1 MGDVLACANLGY
13 CYETGQGRRRSMN
26 HQTVRNTGLR
36 FIAGLIAAVMLA
48 TTCPAGQPVTDTCSY
63 AYAAESPAKN
73 AAEAPA
79 KNAAEAPAKNAA
91 ESPVKNAAEAPS
103 KITGLKLEVTSRPST
118 TLTWNKSDCDGY
130 KVYRGSK
137 AIARVTAGEL
147 DDLVTFTDEELEP
160 GASCT
165 YLVRP
170 YKIVNGDEVYG
181 PYSPALK
188 IVEGYTYAS
197 ADTAG
202 TSASA
207 AAIKLTGYTGRDK
220 KLTVPSE
227 LDGRKVT
234 EIGEGCFSGNVW
246 VERAYVPEGVVKI
259 GDYAFECCGLLEK
272 VYLPDSLTAIG
283 NGAFSGCGKL
293 MYADI
298 SDETASI
305 GNGAFMACE
314 ELKQI
319 NLPRHLKTL
328 GKFAFALCQKLSIV
342 TFRGSE
348 LEAIPERAFNECPE
362 LQALT
367 LPKGIR
373 TIEKRAFLR
382 CKKLSKISMDG
393 DSSVTEI
400 REFAFEGT
408 KINNIS
414 GIITSDAS
422 IGFGVFGKNE
432 ADFYDKYDSLD
443 EKGQIALPAS
453 VTLAEGA
460 FYGAMINGIQLI
472 DVENANY
479 KVVNGS
485 LYSKDGKTLVVYFP
499 TEGKRVGRFTPT
511 EEAGQ
516 KIFHVPE
523 GVTRIAPYAF
533 FECGLEQI
541 YLPPSV
547 TEISDHAFTKSG
559 IAPV

>member
-1 MGDVLACANLGY
+1 VECGNTAAMVNLGNIYEEREDFEKAYYWYREAALADNEQGMFNVANMHFRGWHVAQYYHQKAKDYYEKGIEEGDIYCPVNLGRMYCLGLGGPVDYEKGFDLYYQGYLMGDVLACANLGY

-26 HQTVRNTGLR
+26 HQTARNTGLR

-73 AAEAPA
+73 AAEAP
-79 KNAAEAPAKNAA
+79 
-91 ESPVKNAAEAPS
+91 S
-103 KITGLKLEVTSRPST
+103 KITGLKLEVRSRPSA

-188 IVEGYTYAS
+188 IVEGYTYTS

-220 KLTVPSE
+220 KLTVSSE

-298 SDETASI
+298 SDET
-305 GNGAFMACE
+305 
-314 ELKQI
+314 
-319 NLPRHLKTL
+319 
-328 GKFAFALCQKLSIV
+328 
-342 TFRGSE
+342 
-348 LEAIPERAFNECPE
+348 
-362 LQALT
+362 
-367 LPKGIR
+367 
-373 TIEKRAFLR
+373 
-382 CKKLSKISMDG
+382 
-393 DSSVTEI
+393 
-400 REFAFEGT
+400 
-408 KINNIS
+408 
-414 GIITSDAS
+414 AS

-499 TEGKRVGRFTPT
+499 TEGKSHLSAAMPIRLT
-511 EEAGQ
+511 
-516 KIFHVPE
+516 H
-523 GVTRIAPYAF
+523 
-533 FECGLEQI
+533 
-541 YLPPSV
+541 
-547 TEISDHAFTKSG
+547 
-559 IAPV
+559 